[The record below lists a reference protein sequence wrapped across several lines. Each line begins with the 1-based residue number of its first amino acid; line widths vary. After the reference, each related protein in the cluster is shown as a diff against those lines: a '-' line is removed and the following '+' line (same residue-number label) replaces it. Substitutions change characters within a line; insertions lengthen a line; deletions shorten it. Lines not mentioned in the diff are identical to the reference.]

1 MKKYIYFLVLAAS
14 LSFTSCSTQQHVV
27 ELDKG
32 QQITLTPK
40 ISMWIDRY
48 NTMWRDGYQRIL
60 KREQEVLKQPRSI
73 ARWRKLD
80 RIRSRKEYYKL
91 FSNRFRSTIE
101 HEMIKQGYSRQ
112 TRRYVIGNL
121 KLT

>member
-48 NTMWRDGYQRIL
+48 NNMWRDGYQRIL

-101 HEMIKQGYSRQ
+101 HEMIKQGYGRQ